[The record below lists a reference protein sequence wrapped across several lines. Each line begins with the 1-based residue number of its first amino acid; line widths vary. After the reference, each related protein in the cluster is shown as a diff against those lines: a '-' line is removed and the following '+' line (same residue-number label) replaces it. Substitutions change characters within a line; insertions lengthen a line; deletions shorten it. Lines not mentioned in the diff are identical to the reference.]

1 MVLAFAGLTIA
12 FGMWWIYFLKPVF
25 ADLNNSRT
33 AIAWGYGHYLVFAA
47 AAAFPAGLELAI
59 DYDLQQAG
67 EANAESAVQLNGLT
81 TAMLTTVAGGDL
93 HHLPPG

>member
-47 AAAFPAGLELAI
+47 SCVSCRLELAI

-81 TAMLTTVAGGDL
+81 TAMLTTVPVHL